1 MSGFVDLCIIGLEL
15 KRTIFYIWIRYI
27 RIHYFF
33 RYTVFQ
39 KPVNETGKWMKLVF
53 RLDNYVCHS
62 KILKYLYCIY
72 SVFLSKKIEV
82 WNHDLRMQK
91 RKAIEGFIKAALQN
105 GCTMHIGSM
114 QIDSAANWQY
124 FTNTRIAITIHF
136 WIFFA

>member
-1 MSGFVDLCIIGLEL
+1 MSGCVVTFLCIIGLEL
-15 KRTIFYIWIRYI
+15 KLTIFYIWIRYI

-33 RYTVFQ
+33 RYPVFQ
-39 KPVNETGKWMKLVF
+39 KPVNETGKWMKL
-53 RLDNYVCHS
+53 DNYVCHS
-62 KILKYLYCIY
+62 KILKYLCCIY
-72 SVFLSKKIEV
+72 SIFLSNRIEV

-105 GCTMHIGSM
+105 GCTIHIGSM
-114 QIDSAANWQY
+114 QIDSAANWLY